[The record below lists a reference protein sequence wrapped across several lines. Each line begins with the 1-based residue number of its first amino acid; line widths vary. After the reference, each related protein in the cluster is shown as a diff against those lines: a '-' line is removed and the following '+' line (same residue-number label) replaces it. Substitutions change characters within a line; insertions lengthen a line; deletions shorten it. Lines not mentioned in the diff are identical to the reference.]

1 MTVGRAERTRR
12 GVRSCRNGVSA
23 QMSEVHPWLLIGA
36 LDRVETGAHTALVSG
51 WCLDLRSK
59 SAPSEV
65 YILKH
70 GVRIGRTT
78 SFFPRNDL
86 KSLGLEQNFCAF
98 YAEVSVSVSPTEVGD
113 ISMVNGA
120 GEAVHLMGA
129 PAKHF
134 TAAPRGQIEAVDGN
148 QVTGWVYDPQPD
160 PENPIGLHAMGTW
173 FPIKPTRER
182 PDVKQKGLAPRS
194 DVGFEVDVSK
204 RFEGYAAETLPRIEL
219 RCGGETLDS
228 VGIDGGRLMGRL
240 ETASAHE
247 IGGWATIAGQ
257 PDRAVS
263 LEVLIDGEPFAEI
276 RADEKRADM
285 LRLGL
290 SNVGGRFS
298 FAWGSSP
305 VKKSSFQV
313 SVRQLE
319 TGIVLTGS
327 PAIIT
332 GASPQRFAFTPIELS
347 RQPVTV
353 ILLARA
359 RRNVADFCLRTVQEN
374 TSVPANLVVIERG
387 GGRPSVQ
394 DRIGV
399 AGAGGISVVHAAGD
413 SVGSLLNTAIRA
425 AASDVVVLD
434 GEAMVGPR
442 WLENLLIAA
451 AQCPTA
457 GTVSPLFN
465 DAGAFSAPSVNRAND
480 IPDHWDH
487 ADAARAAAQAALP
500 YWPNVGVGHL
510 GCLFIR
516 RFCFDTI
523 GGYNENEGLEST
535 AVGFEFCLR
544 ALRAGMPNVL
554 DDRTY
559 VLRRDEDR
567 DGDKAFGLPDYRELP
582 NIVES
587 IARRADL
594 SAVRFQIRRAF
605 AADAPRPRPRV
616 LFVISTRSGGTP
628 QTNRDLM
635 GAVSDAYEPFL
646 LVCGGNRMVLHAGLD
661 EQIELESHAL
671 ENSVDPI
678 LHHSSEYDSVIKYWL
693 VKYAIEIV
701 HIRHLAWHSL
711 GLPEAANALQIPTIF
726 SFHDFY
732 MICPSIKLLDEN
744 MTPCGGVCTPST
756 GTCASELWDEASVPA
771 LKHNYVHH
779 WRQRSMKAL
788 DPCDAF
794 VTTTQSA
801 ADILLRAFPEFQSRL
816 RVIPHGRTFERFGR
830 AAVCPSS
837 DPDAPFRILLAG
849 GLSRA
854 KGSALVSAA
863 AHKLRAEGV
872 EFHLLGKADDGLDTS
887 VVVMHGSYEREQFIA
902 KAEALN
908 PNLALLPSLWS
919 ETYCHVLTE
928 MWAAGL
934 PVLGY
939 DIGAVG
945 ERIQAHG
952 GGWLFDSADVD
963 LLCVAIRFIRA
974 HPDDWKDR
982 LTEVYAWQEGEGSR
996 LTNAAMARVYMD
1008 LYTQVRSARR
1018 VFSHEASS
1026 PRSVSSA

>member
-1 MTVGRAERTRR
+1 
-12 GVRSCRNGVSA
+12 
-23 QMSEVHPWLLIGA
+23 MSEVQPWLLIGA

-59 SAPSEV
+59 TAPSEV
-65 YILKH
+65 YILKR
-70 GVRIGRTT
+70 GVRIGRTS

-86 KSLGLEQNFCAF
+86 KPLGLEQNFCGF
-98 YAEVSVSVSPTEVGD
+98 YAEVSLSVGPTEVGD
-113 ISMVNGA
+113 ISLVNSA

-134 TAAPRGQIEAVDGN
+134 IAAARGQIEAVDGTR
-148 QVTGWVYDPQPD
+148 VTGWVYNPQPD
-160 PENPIGLHAMGTW
+160 PENPVGLLAMGTW
-173 FPIKPTRER
+173 FPIKPSRER

-194 DVGFEVDVSK
+194 DVGFAIDLSK
-204 RFEGYAAETLPRIEL
+204 QVGGYVAEALPRIEL
-219 RCGGETLDS
+219 RCGGEILDS
-228 VGIDGGRLMGRL
+228 VGIDGGRLLGRL

-247 IGGWATIAGQ
+247 ISGWATIADQ

-263 LEVLIDGEPFAEI
+263 LEVLIDGEPFAGI

-298 FAWGSSP
+298 FTWGSSP
-305 VKKSSFQV
+305 IDKSSFQV
-313 SVRQLE
+313 AVRQLE
-319 TGIVLTGS
+319 TGIVLAGS
-327 PAIIT
+327 PAIVT
-332 GASPQRFAFTPIELS
+332 GANPHRFAFTPIELS

-353 ILLARA
+353 ILLARP
-359 RRNVADFCLRTVQEN
+359 RRNVADFCLRTVLEN
-374 TSVPANLVVIERG
+374 TTVPANLVVIERG
-387 GGRPSVQ
+387 AGRSSVQ
-394 DRIGV
+394 DRIGMS
-399 AGAGGISVVHAAGD
+399 GAGGISVVYAAGE
-413 SVGSLLNTAIRA
+413 SVGSLLNIAIRA
-425 AASDVVVLD
+425 AASDAVVLD

-442 WLENLLIAA
+442 WLENLMIAA
-451 AQCPTA
+451 AHCPTA
-457 GTVSPLFN
+457 GTVSALFN
-465 DAGAFSAPSVNRAND
+465 DAGAFSAPSVNKAND
-480 IPDHWDH
+480 VPDGWDH
-487 ADAARAAAQAALP
+487 ADAARAAAQAGSP
-500 YWPNVGVGHL
+500 YWSNVGVGHL
-510 GCLFIR
+510 ACLFVR
-516 RFCFDTI
+516 RLCFDTI
-523 GGYNENEGLEST
+523 GGFSEDAGLESM
-535 AVGFEFCLR
+535 AVGLEFCLR
-544 ALRAGMPNVL
+544 ALRSGMQNVL

-559 VLRRDEDR
+559 VLRRDDDKDR
-567 DGDKAFGLPDYRELP
+567 DKAIRLPDYPELP
-582 NIVES
+582 NLVES

-605 AADAPRPRPRV
+605 AAGVSRPRPRV

-635 GAVSDAYEPFL
+635 GAVRHAYEPFL

-661 EQIELESHAL
+661 EQIELESHTL
-671 ENSVDPI
+671 ENNVDPI
-678 LHHSSEYDSVIKYWL
+678 LHHSIEYDSIVKSWL

-701 HIRHLAWHSL
+701 HIRHLAWHSI
-711 GLPEAANALQIPTIF
+711 GLPAAASALQIPTIF

-732 MICPSIKLLDEN
+732 MVCPSIKLLDEN
-744 MTPCGGVCTPST
+744 MKPCGGVCTPTT
-756 GTCASELWDEASVPA
+756 GTCVSELWDEASVPS

-779 WRQRSMKAL
+779 WRQRSMRAL

-801 ADILLRAFPEFQSRL
+801 ADILLRAFPEIEGRL

-837 DPDAPFRILLAG
+837 EPDAPFRILLAG

-902 KAEALN
+902 KAEALK
-908 PNLALLPSLWS
+908 PNLGLLPSLWS

-945 ERIQAHG
+945 ERIQAHS

-982 LTEVYAWQEGEGSR
+982 LAEVYAWQEGEGSR
-996 LTNAAMARVYMD
+996 LTNTAMARVYMD
-1008 LYTQVRSARR
+1008 LYSQVRSARR
-1018 VFSHEASS
+1018 IFSHEASGL
-1026 PRSVSSA
+1026 RSVF